1 MRLIQVSPQTYT
13 FEEPWL
19 PQPRKR
25 TGTLSPP
32 NTPCEPSSGGNL
44 DNLTDS
50 DRRRP
55 PRTPNP
61 PLPAAGDKIRAHW
74 TPGDPGP
81 ARPRPV
87 WRCVGAARR
96 DILDLLIAPC
106 DERLRAG
113 LELGLRGPSREGPPR
128 TGGRL
133 GGRRGLPP
141 HLIAG
146 LPGPRA
152 PSWPLP
158 RASASRSAL
167 FAEPSAPDGVYVPRR
182 EAAVLAPRD
191 AIATRHGGGRP
202 PLPGPE
208 HLPGGARRGQ
218 SPPLPAPS
226 PPPRIPAR
234 GRAAGRDRRSKK
246 NLVAGLQR
254 GRDPRVTRA

>member
-1 MRLIQVSPQTYT
+1 LRLIQVSPQTET

-61 PLPAAGDKIRAHW
+61 PLPAAGEKIRARW

-96 DILDLLIAPC
+96 AILDLLIALATNGC
-106 DERLRAG
+106 
-113 LELGLRGPSREGPPR
+113 ELVWSWGCVGP
-128 TGGRL
+128 
-133 GGRRGLPP
+133 
-141 HLIAG
+141 
-146 LPGPRA
+146 
-152 PSWPLP
+152 
-158 RASASRSAL
+158 
-167 FAEPSAPDGVYVPRR
+167 
-182 EAAVLAPRD
+182 
-191 AIATRHGGGRP
+191 
-202 PLPGPE
+202 
-208 HLPGGARRGQ
+208 
-218 SPPLPAPS
+218 
-226 PPPRIPAR
+226 PAR
-234 GRAAGRDRRSKK
+234 GRRAPGAASGAGGGSLRTSSPASRARAPLHGPCPAHRLRVPPFLRSHRHRTASTCLAVKRRCWRRGTRSRRDMGAEGRLS
-246 NLVAGLQR
+246 R
-254 GRDPRVTRA
+254 GRNTFRAGPGEARAPRSPPPARRRGSLPEDERPDATAGPKKTSSQGCSGGATRE